1 MEIKMETKMETESEM
16 KKQGLVSNG
25 SYSLDGTT
33 FELAKSFSDRTIFN
47 AQKPPNFDKKVCEI
61 ILHNNSA
68 RNTNVYWS
76 RKFLDK
82 YDLSGIEYPNN
93 LKCIFEEDAYSID
106 IEATFSI
113 LEIIRKHIGVEKIYM
128 IEPTIGM
135 AHSIYFD

>member
-1 MEIKMETKMETESEM
+1 MIIMEMKSEM
-16 KKQGLVSNG
+16 ERQGLVSCDN
-25 SYSLDGTT
+25 YLLDGTT
-33 FELAKSFSDRTIFN
+33 FELAKSFGDRIIPN
-47 AQKPPNFDKKVCEI
+47 AQNPPNFDTKVCEI

-76 RKFLDK
+76 NAFKDK
-82 YDLSGIEYPNN
+82 YDLSDIEFPNN
-93 LKCIFEEDAYSID
+93 LKCIFEEDAYGID

-113 LEIIRKHIGVEKIYM
+113 LEIIRKHIGFEKIYM